1 MPRAGES
8 IEEWTIERTKEITH
22 ETMINSNES
31 FDMSSEDKLIYY
43 KKQAKKKEHE
53 KEMRKEPEVNV

>member
-31 FDMSSEDKLIYY
+31 FDMSSEDKLIDY
-43 KKQAKKKEHE
+43 KNKQKRKSTKKK
-53 KEMRKEPEVNV
+53 